1 MMIILYS
8 WNTVREFSSST
19 GLTVCSIYPA
29 CTRTIHCD
37 GFWWYLFAGRGSPHQ
52 GEGGQEAQRGE
63 TGAQEGGN
71 AEGEYLVPPPHLFSN
86 AHFLVHCWRCSRQ
99 GGPGQEVDHCRHCHC
114 KVFLLNKAY
123 NTPHH
128 FTIFILSLKCY
139 CGTLTDVSSYCTF
152 CNVVFLVFQ
161 STQSDV
167 QRGNN
172 TLSSLLLFLISSNS
186 H

>member
-1 MMIILYS
+1 MMIILHS

-19 GLTVCSIYPA
+19 GLTGANKQLAPEPFFATDSDVICLQA
-29 CTRTIHCD
+29 EARRTKVK
-37 GFWWYLFAGRGSPHQ
+37 
-52 GEGGQEAQRGE
+52 EARKRREERQVLKKE
-63 TGAQEGGN
+63 EMLKVN
-71 AEGEYLVPPPHLFSN
+71 ISSPPPHLFSN